1 MTFRLITALSLVD
14 FSFMISTR
22 KLVFVAVAAGLLP
35 VLSGTMVWL
44 LLEGS
49 TVSRDA
55 RPALV
60 LSATLAVHAA
70 IVLVV
75 LAAPRRR
82 PSGRPVSST
91 EEASPDQAQH
101 LLLRLGRAF
110 SLERRDLRGPA
121 PRRFLLYALPV
132 QPRTSPLPVNDVVEV
147 CVDAMLPTVGRHPAA
162 RVVFDPAPDAGLCAL
177 DPDLF
182 HQVLLNLI
190 LNGRDAAGASGLV
203 SVRTQRIDRSVLVAV
218 RDDGPGIPQSEMG
231 TLFEPF
237 RSSKPRALGVGLATC
252 RQIVTA
258 HGGTI
263 DAMNILPCG
272 LEVVIRLPRLKSPA
286 RVADRKSRRASS
298 DGGNLRIERPAASGR
313 K

>member
-1 MTFRLITALSLVD
+1 
-14 FSFMISTR
+14 MISTR
-22 KLVFVAVAAGLLP
+22 KLVFIAAAAGLLP
-35 VLSGTMVWL
+35 VLSGTIVWL
-44 LLEGS
+44 VLPGS
-49 TVSRDA
+49 TVSPDA
-55 RPALV
+55 RPAVV
-60 LSATLAVHAA
+60 LIATLAIHAA
-70 IVLVV
+70 IVIVV
-75 LAAPRRR
+75 LAAARRR
-82 PSGRPVSST
+82 ASGRPPVASI

-313 K
+313 T

>member
-1 MTFRLITALSLVD
+1 
-14 FSFMISTR
+14 MISTR
-22 KLVFVAVAAGLLP
+22 KLVLIAVAAGLLP
-35 VLSGTMVWL
+35 VLSGTMIWL
-44 LLEGS
+44 VLSGS
-49 TVSRDA
+49 PVSPGA
-55 RPALV
+55 RPAIVLIAALV
-60 LSATLAVHAA
+60 IHAA
-70 IVLVV
+70 IVMVV
-75 LAAPRRR
+75 LAAARRR
-82 PSGRPVSST
+82 AAERPARASI
-91 EEASPDQAQH
+91 EEASPDADAQH

-110 SLERRDLRGPA
+110 SLERRDLRGA
-121 PRRFLLYALPV
+121 ATRRFLLYALPV
-132 QPRTSPLPVNDVVEV
+132 QPRTSPLPLNDVVEV
-147 CVDAMLPTVGRHPAA
+147 CVDAMLPTTGRHPAA
-162 RVVFDPAPDAGLCAL
+162 RVVFDPAPDAGLCSL

-218 RDDGPGIPQSEMG
+218 RDDGPGVPLSEMG

-272 LEVVIRLPRLKSPA
+272 LEVVIRLPRLKTPA
-286 RVADRKSRRASS
+286 GVAKREWRRVSS
-298 DGGNLRIERPAASGR
+298 AGGNLSTERPAASARG
-313 K
+313 

>member
-1 MTFRLITALSLVD
+1 
-14 FSFMISTR
+14 MISTR
-22 KLVFVAVAAGLLP
+22 KLVFVAAVAGLLP
-35 VLSGTMVWL
+35 VLSGTIVWL
-44 LLEGS
+44 VLSGS
-49 TVSRDA
+49 PVPADA
-55 RPALV
+55 RPTLV
-60 LSATLAVHAA
+60 LIAALAIHAA
-70 IVLVV
+70 IVMVV
-75 LAAPRRR
+75 LATARRR
-82 PSGRPVSST
+82 AAQRPARAS
-91 EEASPDQAQH
+91 EEASPGDEAQR

-110 SLERRDLRGPA
+110 SLERRDLRGAA
-121 PRRFLLYALPV
+121 PRRFLLYSLPV
-132 QPRTSPLPVNDVVEV
+132 QPRTSPLPVNDVVAV
-147 CVDAMLPTVGRHPAA
+147 CVDAMLPTTGRHPAA
-162 RVVFDPAPDAGLCAL
+162 PVVFDPAPDAGLCAL

-218 RDDGPGIPQSEMG
+218 RDDGPGVPLSDMG

-272 LEVVIRLPRLKSPA
+272 LEVVIRLPRLKTPA
-286 RVADRKSRRASS
+286 RVAHRKSRRASS
-298 DGGNLRIERPAASGR
+298 AGDNLSTERPAASGR
-313 K
+313 A